1 MKKDKVY
8 LTHILDAISDVEK
21 FMQGVSEEEFF
32 VNKEKQYA
40 VLRGLEIIGEA
51 SKNLSNELKE
61 RSSNV
66 DWKDIAGMR
75 DKLIH
80 AYFGVNLPLPT
91 YCAGLAAPCVL
102 PNVCPPAIS
111 ATVSSSFIA
120 MRAKVSRMSRA
131 AAIGSGL
138 PFGPSGL
145 T

>member
-80 AYFGVNLPLPT
+80 AYFGVNLPLVWETVKLDLPQLKKQ
-91 YCAGLAAPCVL
+91 ALLLLKGL
-102 PNVCPPAIS
+102 
-111 ATVSSSFIA
+111 
-120 MRAKVSRMSRA
+120 
-131 AAIGSGL
+131 
-138 PFGPSGL
+138 
-145 T
+145 